1 MKLALKSVAVPEF
14 VEQFSRR
21 MLNASRTRRLSRLQW
36 SALRFFGCTS
46 KKARTI
52 VDFAAAHSISRRH
65 AIQIV
70 SQLRRG
76 RLLKLRRPEAATQP
90 EIFDVTARG
99 GKLLRRDPQRSIKAA
114 LACLSAGERRALAK
128 VLKRACAAL
137 TIAGNGAKRVL
148 LFVTTGAW
156 SYGANREQQADHS
169 FALYAFDTLSR
180 LA

>member
-1 MKLALKSVAVPEF
+1 LKLALKPVAVPEF

-21 MLNASRTRRLSRLQW
+21 MLNASRTRRLNRLQW

-52 VDFAAAHSISRRH
+52 DGFAAAHSISRRH
-65 AIQIV
+65 AVQIV
-70 SQLRRG
+70 AQLRRR
-76 RLLKLRRPEAATQP
+76 RLLKLRKPQVATRP
-90 EIFDVTARG
+90 EIFDVAARG
-99 GKLLRRDPQRSIKAA
+99 AKLLRRDPQRSIEAA
-114 LACLSAGERRALAK
+114 LARLSDRERRALTK

-137 TIAGNGAKRVL
+137 TVAGNGARCVL

-156 SYGANREQQADHS
+156 SYGANREQQSDHS
-169 FALYAFDTLSR
+169 LALYAFDTLSR

>member
-1 MKLALKSVAVPEF
+1 MRLALKSVAVPEF

-21 MLNASRTRRLSRLQW
+21 MLNVTRTRKLNRFQW

-46 KKARTI
+46 RKARTI
-52 VDFAAAHSISRRH
+52 EDFASAHSISRRH
-65 AIQIV
+65 AVQIV
-70 SQLRRG
+70 TQLRRR
-76 RLLKLRRPEAATQP
+76 RLLKLHRPQVATQP
-90 EIFDVTARG
+90 ESIDVTAG
-99 GKLLRRDPQRSIKAA
+99 GAKLLRRDPQRSIEAA
-114 LACLSAGERRALAK
+114 LTRLSARERRALTK

-137 TIAGNGAKRVL
+137 TIAGNGTKRVL